1 MKTKL
6 LIFAVTLAL
15 CTVSSTAFSQ
25 GSSLTTGRGLN
36 GTDYISPTFLY
47 SNGDTLDYSGV
58 GFRLNKT
65 LHPDFDLI
73 VTTGFTRSQR
83 VAGARAESSDFDA
96 GVRWHTKAGWG
107 RPFVEATLGY
117 NWWKYGASRDSSF
130 TYAFSTGVELQLT
143 DKFSIAP
150 LVGYADATAYN
161 GGGDFYGV
169 LRTNL
174 WLNDRWSI
182 RVNFAFSEDGH
193 GIGAGFGWAF

>member
-1 MKTKL
+1 M
-6 LIFAVTLAL
+6 
-15 CTVSSTAFSQ
+15 
-25 GSSLTTGRGLN
+25 
-36 GTDYISPTFLY
+36 
-47 SNGDTLDYSGV
+47 
-58 GFRLNKT
+58 
-65 LHPDFDLI
+65 
-73 VTTGFTRSQR
+73 
-83 VAGARAESSDFDA
+83 
-96 GVRWHTKAGWG
+96 
-107 RPFVEATLGY
+107 
-117 NWWKYGASRDSSF
+117 
-130 TYAFSTGVELQLT
+130 ELQLT